1 MIASVVKHR
10 LDARDGIARD
20 GTGGKTLFETFF
32 HGGEILFGNGS
43 ADHFLFK
50 HEGLFAGL
58 KTNFAVTVLA
68 VSARLFLVFA
78 LRGGDGANGFAVG
91 DFRFRQLDV
100 HAVAR
105 LYLFRQ
111 HFDLRIALSADEDFS
126 RLGILFHR
134 ESIIFFGKFIQP
146 RKNFVLLSFLFGG
159 DRHKERGFRE
169 TYRVE
174 FYFRARVA
182 ERVARRSDTQ
192 FIYRADVARQKF
204 GDGFRLF
211 ALQKINLTDALFFF
225 RVCVPDDASALQS
238 AAENFQITEFS
249 RVGVDDRLEHL
260 RCERSGR
267 IGKDIHDL
275 IYHKVGGERIH
286 AFVRFGHIGDDFVQ
300 KIDDA
305 AILQSAARHDGDRIH
320 RRDAEA
326 DSVNR
331 LFTAQCARFEI
342 FVEQDFV
349 VFRGGLHEAGF
360 HFLHFGLKL
369 RGNGDF
375 LRAGGGETIR
385 FFL

>member
-1 MIASVVKHR
+1 M
-10 LDARDGIARD
+10 
-20 GTGGKTLFETFF
+20 
-32 HGGEILFGNGS
+32 
-43 ADHFLFK
+43 
-50 HEGLFAGL
+50 
-58 KTNFAVTVLA
+58 
-68 VSARLFLVFA
+68 
-78 LRGGDGANGFAVG
+78 
-91 DFRFRQLDV
+91 
-100 HAVAR
+100 
-105 LYLFRQ
+105 
-111 HFDLRIALSADEDFS
+111 RIALSADEDFS

-375 LRAGGGETIR
+375 LRAGGNDTLFPVKR
-385 FFL
+385 